1 MVQNQSSGSSDG
13 SLTSDRYLHFL
24 HELLQHCT
32 QVPIKQY
39 VNEDNSSFLNYR
51 VWYHFFNNNTAQ
63 ILFAWKYLHDLCHPN
78 AMKKHVI

>member
-39 VNEDNSSFLNYR
+39 VIENNSFFMNYGIIF
-51 VWYHFFNNNTAQ
+51 HINNNTAQ
-63 ILFAWKYLHDLCHPN
+63 IMLAWKYLHDLCHPN

>member
-39 VNEDNSSFLNYR
+39 VNEDNSFLITGYGII
-51 VWYHFFNNNTAQ
+51 FFNNNTAQ